1 MNTPQEKRREILK
14 DLYTN
19 FKTSYPQLNEG
30 KKLSYKY
37 PKKLKH
43 VDLSSKKM
51 AQIPIKEPVKSVL
64 CGTCLGDSSL
74 RINPKYANARVQ
86 NRHSS
91 RQASWFF
98 WKWTV
103 CCSEYTNGI
112 DSMTFQVSDGYQK
125 NSSKKLVDLAAQ
137 PQGLH
142 EGPDSGSAPGSR
154 ILRDEENLGKLKVST
169 KAHKDLTALHSIICP
184 KNKEKIER
192 SWLNHMTDYFLMVIW
207 LDDGSLY
214 NTHQGCLSLD
224 FFPKEE
230 QEVFVN
236 YLESVWDVKAY
247 LKNQGIKMKD
257 GRDRY
262 KIYIKDQESL
272 LNLLRIVAPL
282 IPVKEMLYKVMFVP
296 FNNKGLLQRWASE
309 LVELVPPEFRDYVKK
324 HYETLILGS

>member
-14 DLYTN
+14 DSYTN
-19 FKTSYPQLNEG
+19 FKTAYPQFNER
-30 KKLSYKY
+30 KKLSYNY

-51 AQIPIKEPVKSVL
+51 AQIPIEEPVKSVL

-74 RINPKYANARVQ
+74 RINPKYANARIQ

-103 CCSEYTNGI
+103 CCSEYTNGL

-125 NSSKKLVDLAAQ
+125 DSSKK
-137 PQGLH
+137 
-142 EGPDSGSAPGSR
+142 E
-154 ILRDEENLGKLKVST
+154 DEETLGKLKVST

-192 SWLNHMTDYFLMVIW
+192 YWLNHMTDYFLMVIW

-230 QEVFVN
+230 QEIFVN

-247 LKNQGIKMKD
+247 LKNTVELPPKAGALSARARARGRRLKMKD
-257 GRDRY
+257 GRDLY

-282 IPVKEMLYKVMFVP
+282 IPVKEMLSKVMFVP

-309 LVELVPPEFRDYVKK
+309 LVELVQPEFRDYVKN
-324 HYETLILGS
+324 HYETLLLGLYP

>member
-1 MNTPQEKRREILK
+1 MNTPQERKEILK
-14 DLYTN
+14 DSYTS
-19 FKTSYPQLNEG
+19 FKTSYPQFLEG
-30 KKLSYKY
+30 KPLRASSL
-37 PKKLKH
+37 PEKLKD
-43 VDLSSKKM
+43 VNLSSKKM
-51 AQIPIKEPVKSVL
+51 ARVPIREPVKSVL

-74 RINPKYANARVQ
+74 RIAPKYANARIQ

-103 CCSEYTNGI
+103 CCSEYTNGLN
-112 DSMTFQVSDGYQK
+112 SMTFQASDGYQK
-125 NSSKKLVDLAAQ
+125 NSSKKED
-137 PQGLH
+137 
-142 EGPDSGSAPGSR
+142 DK
-154 ILRDEENLGKLKVST
+154 DLGKLKVTT
-169 KAHKDLTALHSIICP
+169 KADSDLTALHSIICP

-207 LDDGSLY
+207 LDDGSLF

-230 QEVFVN
+230 QEVLVN
-236 YLESVWDVKAY
+236 YLESVWGVKAY
-247 LKNQGIKMKD
+247 LRDTGLKMKD

-282 IPVKEMLYKVMFVP
+282 IPVQEMLYKVMFVP

-309 LVELVPPEFRDYVKK
+309 LVELVQPEFRDYIKK
-324 HYETLILGS
+324 HYDTLLLDL

>member
-14 DLYTN
+14 DSYTN
-19 FKTSYPQLNEG
+19 FKTAYPQFNER
-30 KKLSYKY
+30 KKLSYNY

-51 AQIPIKEPVKSVL
+51 AQIPIEEPVKSVL

-74 RINPKYANARVQ
+74 RINPKYANARIQ

-103 CCSEYTNGI
+103 CCSEYTNGL

-125 NSSKKLVDLAAQ
+125 DSSKK
-137 PQGLH
+137 
-142 EGPDSGSAPGSR
+142 E
-154 ILRDEENLGKLKVST
+154 DEETLGKLKVST

-192 SWLNHMTDYFLMVIW
+192 YWLNHMTDYFLMVIW

-230 QEVFVN
+230 QEIFVN

-247 LKNQGIKMKD
+247 LKNTVELPPKAGALSARARARGRRLKMKD
-257 GRDRY
+257 GRDLY

-282 IPVKEMLYKVMFVP
+282 IPVKEMLSKVMFVP

-309 LVELVPPEFRDYVKK
+309 LVELVQPEFRDYVKK
-324 HYETLILGS
+324 HYETLLLGS

>member
-14 DLYTN
+14 DSYTN
-19 FKTSYPQLNEG
+19 FKTAYPQFNER
-30 KKLSYKY
+30 KKLSYNY

-51 AQIPIKEPVKSVL
+51 AQIPIEEPVKSVL

-74 RINPKYANARVQ
+74 RINPKYANARIQ

-103 CCSEYTNGI
+103 CCSEYTNGL

-125 NSSKKLVDLAAQ
+125 DSSKK
-137 PQGLH
+137 
-142 EGPDSGSAPGSR
+142 E
-154 ILRDEENLGKLKVST
+154 DEETLGKLKVST

-192 SWLNHMTDYFLMVIW
+192 YWLNHMTDYFLMVIW

-230 QEVFVN
+230 QEIFVN
-236 YLESVWDVKAY
+236 YLESVWDIKAY
-247 LKNQGIKMKD
+247 LKNTVELPPSAGALSPRAQARGRRLKMKD
-257 GRDRY
+257 GRDLY

-282 IPVKEMLYKVMFVP
+282 IPVKEMLSKVMFVP

-309 LVELVPPEFRDYVKK
+309 LVELVQPEFRDYVKK
-324 HYETLILGS
+324 HYETLLLGS

>member
-14 DLYTN
+14 DSYTN
-19 FKTSYPQLNEG
+19 FKTSYPQFYYKKKEG
-30 KKLSYKY
+30 KPVYNYKRAPSYKY
-37 PKKLKH
+37 PKKLKN
-43 VDLSSKKM
+43 VDLSAKKM
-51 AQIPIKEPVKSVL
+51 AQVPIEEPVKSVL

-74 RINPKYANARVQ
+74 RINPKYANARIQ

-103 CCSEYTNGI
+103 CCSEYTNGL

-125 NSSKKLVDLAAQ
+125 NSSKK
-137 PQGLH
+137 
-142 EGPDSGSAPGSR
+142 E
-154 ILRDEENLGKLKVST
+154 DEENLGKLKVST

-247 LKNQGIKMKD
+247 LKNTGLKMKD

-272 LNLLRIVAPL
+272 LNLLHIVAPL

-309 LVELVPPEFRDYVKK
+309 LVELVQPEFRDYVKK
-324 HYETLILGS
+324 HYETLLLGS

>member
-14 DLYTN
+14 DSYTN
-19 FKTSYPQLNEG
+19 FKTAYPQFNKR

-51 AQIPIKEPVKSVL
+51 AQIPIEEPVKSVL

-74 RINPKYANARVQ
+74 RINPKYANARIQ

-103 CCSEYTNGI
+103 CCSEYTNGL

-125 NSSKKLVDLAAQ
+125 DSSKK
-137 PQGLH
+137 
-142 EGPDSGSAPGSR
+142 E
-154 ILRDEENLGKLKVST
+154 DEETLGKLKVST

-192 SWLNHMTDYFLMVIW
+192 YWLNHMTDYFLMVIW

-247 LKNQGIKMKD
+247 LKNTVELPPKAGALSARAQARGRRLKMKD
-257 GRDRY
+257 GRDLY

-309 LVELVPPEFRDYVKK
+309 LVELVQPEFRDYVKK
-324 HYETLILGS
+324 HYETLLLGS

>member
-14 DLYTN
+14 DSYTN
-19 FKTSYPQLNEG
+19 FKTSYPQFNEG
-30 KKLSYKY
+30 KQLSYKY

-74 RINPKYANARVQ
+74 RINPRYANARIQ
-86 NRHSS
+86 SRHSS
-91 RQASWFF
+91 HQASWFF

-103 CCSEYTNGI
+103 CCSEYTNGL

-125 NSSKKLVDLAAQ
+125 NSSK
-137 PQGLH
+137 
-142 EGPDSGSAPGSR
+142 
-154 ILRDEENLGKLKVST
+154 DEENLGKLKVST

-247 LKNQGIKMKD
+247 LKNTGLKMKD

-282 IPVKEMLYKVMFVP
+282 IPVKEMLSKVMFVP

-309 LVELVPPEFRDYVKK
+309 LVELVQPEFRDYVKK
-324 HYETLILGS
+324 HYETLLLGS

>member
-14 DLYTN
+14 DSYTK
-19 FKTSYPQLNEG
+19 FKTAYPQFNKR

-51 AQIPIKEPVKSVL
+51 AQIPIEEPVKSVL

-74 RINPKYANARVQ
+74 RINPRYANARIQ
-86 NRHSS
+86 SRHSS

-103 CCSEYTNGI
+103 CCSEYTNGL

-125 NSSKKLVDLAAQ
+125 NSSKK
-137 PQGLH
+137 
-142 EGPDSGSAPGSR
+142 E
-154 ILRDEENLGKLKVST
+154 DEENLGKLKVST

-192 SWLNHMTDYFLMVIW
+192 YWLNHMTDYFLMVIW

-247 LKNQGIKMKD
+247 LKNTVELPPKAGALSARAQARGRRLKMKD
-257 GRDRY
+257 GRDLY

-309 LVELVPPEFRDYVKK
+309 LVELVQPEFRDYVKN
-324 HYETLILGS
+324 HYETLLLGLYP